1 MHRAV
6 RVSRHLLAPRSKL
19 RCGNSLKVGLAAF
32 ALTAFSAVGMFSA
45 LSQMI
50 GTSAEAE
57 KKDLGSFFKLSAK
70 NIDGEN
76 VDFKKYNGN
85 VCYVANVASK

>member
-1 MHRAV
+1 
-6 RVSRHLLAPRSKL
+6 
-19 RCGNSLKVGLAAF
+19 
-32 ALTAFSAVGMFSA
+32 
-45 LSQMI
+45 MI

>member
-19 RCGNSLKVGLAAF
+19 RCGNSLK
-32 ALTAFSAVGMFSA
+32 MFSA